1 MTNEQVNRINEA
13 MRAKREHFSS
23 DAKFS
28 QFLGI
33 NPAIY
38 SQLKNGKLEGVV
50 SESTLIS
57 IARRLEVQLRME
69 IEWKTARTATFE
81 FIYGQLATCQSE
93 SVSAIMCDL
102 ADIGKTYTAKYYTKH
117 NKAVV
122 YVDCSQ
128 VKTKQK
134 LIRCIAKGFGV
145 GSTGKYS
152 DVYDDLVFYIRSISC
167 PLIILDEAGDLDYGA
182 FLELKALWNATERC
196 CGWYM
201 MGADGLQAK
210 IDRSIGCK
218 KVGYTEIFSR
228 YGKKYQ
234 NITSNP
240 ELQMTTEELIMEQI
254 ADVIK
259 ANAPA
264 GTSIREMIAKA
275 GGSLRRVYTEICKVN
290 EKERGQKGA

>member
-1 MTNEQVNRINEA
+1 MTNEQITRINEA

-38 SQLKNGKLEGVV
+38 NQLKKGKLEGVV

-57 IARRLEVQLRME
+57 LARRLDVQLRVE
-69 IEWKTARTATFE
+69 IEWKTARTPTFE
-81 FIYGQLATCQSE
+81 FIYSQLSVCQSE

-102 ADIGKTYTAKYYTKH
+102 TDIGKTYTAQYYAKN
-117 NKAVV
+117 NKGVV
-122 YVDCSQ
+122 YVDCAQ

-134 LIRCIAKGFGV
+134 LIRCIAKGFGL
-145 GSTGKYS
+145 GNTGRYS
-152 DVYDDLVFYIRSISC
+152 DVYDDLVFYIRSTSC

-210 IDRSIGCK
+210 IDRSINCK
-218 KVGYTEIFSR
+218 KVGYAEIFSR

-240 ELQMTTEELIMEQI
+240 ELQMTASELIIEQI
-254 ADVIK
+254 TSVIK

-264 GTSIREMIAKA
+264 GTDIRAMVAKVA
-275 GGSLRRVYTEICKVN
+275 GSLRSVYTEICKVSYGN
-290 EKERGQKGA
+290 GKKGA